1 MNTGR
6 VVGITGASGGVGS
19 ALVHAF
25 LANDDLVVAQHGA
38 SGLLEPTLLPLQ
50 QDDYSVS

>member
-19 ALVHAF
+19 ALVQAF

-38 SGLLEPTLLPLQ
+38 GGLLEPSLLPPE
-50 QDDYSVS
+50 QDAYFVG